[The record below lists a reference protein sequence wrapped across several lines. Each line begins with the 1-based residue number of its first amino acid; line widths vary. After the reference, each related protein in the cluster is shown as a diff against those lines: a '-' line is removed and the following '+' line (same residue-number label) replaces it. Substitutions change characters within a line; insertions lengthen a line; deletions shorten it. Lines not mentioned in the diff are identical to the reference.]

1 MADTNTNPQPT
12 QQAPEAKPQ
21 QQKQREG
28 KKKEKKDEKEKY
40 TLKTPKGTRDYDPV
54 QMAIREKLFKI
65 ITNCFKTHGAVTIET
80 PLFELKE
87 TLTGKYGEDSK
98 LIYDLQD
105 QGGELCSLRYDLT
118 VPFARYVAMNRIKQI
133 KRYQIGRVYR
143 RDNPVMTKGRYR
155 EFYQCD
161 FDIAGEYDTM
171 VPDSE
176 ALKVITEIL
185 DAVAVGNYV
194 IKVNHRKLL
203 DGIFAICGVPEDKF
217 RAICS
222 SVDKLDKT
230 PWDEVRKEM
239 VEIKHL
245 DPQVADKIQTFVSL
259 NGNPK
264 VLLKKIVDEKMCEG
278 NEQATKALAEMELL
292 FDYLDCY
299 GVLDKVLFDLS
310 LARGLDYYTGVIY
323 EGILTDAN
331 QVGSICGGGRY
342 DNLVGIFGESVPC
355 VGFSIGIERLFAIME
370 ARAEKAKDV
379 RATETE
385 VFVAS
390 IDKELLKE
398 RMKLA
403 AELWKAGVK
412 AEFTLKANPKIQQQ
426 LTYAN
431 TQGVPLAIIFGKNEL
446 QKGSLMLKDLK
457 NATQTEIQ
465 RANVVEEIKSRL
477 AASAPSSSPS
487 VTDNNNQGKN

>member
-1 MADTNTNPQPT
+1 MADNNQQPT
-12 QQAPEAKPQ
+12 QQAPEKQPQKP
-21 QQKQREG
+21 REG

-54 QMAIREKLFKI
+54 QMAIRDKLFKI

-245 DPQVADKIQTFVSL
+245 DASVADKIQTFVSL
-259 NGNPK
+259 SGSPK
-264 VLLKKIVDEKMCEG
+264 VLLKKILDEKMCET
-278 NEQATKALAEMELL
+278 NEQAKQALTEMELL
-292 FDYLDCY
+292 FDYLECY
-299 GVLDKVLFDLS
+299 GVLDKVVFDLS

-323 EGILTDAN
+323 EGILTDAH

-342 DNLVGIFGESVPC
+342 DGLVGIFGESVPC

-390 IDKELLKE
+390 IDKGLLKE

-403 AELWKAGVK
+403 AELWKAGIK

-431 TQGVPLAIIFGKNEL
+431 TQGVPIAIIFGNNEL
-446 QKGSLMLKDLK
+446 QKGSLMVKDLK
-457 NATQTEIQ
+457 NATQAEIQ
-465 RANVVEEIKSRL
+465 RANVVEEVNARI
-477 AASAPSSSPS
+477 AAIASAPAK
-487 VTDNNNQGKN
+487 DNNNNQAKN